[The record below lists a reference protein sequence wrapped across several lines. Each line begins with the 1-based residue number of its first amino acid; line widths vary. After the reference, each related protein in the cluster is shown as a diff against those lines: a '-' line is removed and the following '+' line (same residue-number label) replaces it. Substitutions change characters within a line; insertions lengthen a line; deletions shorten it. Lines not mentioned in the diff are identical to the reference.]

1 MKKQAIVGILTGI
14 ILVQTASAEIISL
27 NFAEN
32 ASNQAFTGGEM
43 IGPLATDSTYWNS
56 TLDRSSGS
64 LATGTMNDLINDAG
78 VVTTADAS
86 WSSANVWYNADGT
99 GADQVNLA
107 VGYLDDGQ
115 GITVNITSI
124 PFAQYRVY
132 GLISSDAGNV
142 ATGFDSCNPLVNGI
156 YIYGGDENHTRKAFG
171 TVNITT
177 QETGQPWFES
187 TDDATLGN
195 YWTLETSGDL
205 SITIQ
210 KIGGRASL
218 SGVVIESIPEPASL
232 AMIAFATGGLLF
244 FRKKNRH

>member
-1 MKKQAIVGILTGI
+1 MKRQAIIGILAGLV
-14 ILVQTASAEIISL
+14 LVQAVSAGIISL

-32 ASNQAFTGGEM
+32 PNNQVFAGGEL
-43 IGPLATDSTYWNS
+43 IGPLATDSANWNS
-56 TLDRSSGS
+56 TLDRDSGT
-64 LATGTMNDLINDAG
+64 LATGTKSGLIDDTG
-78 VVTTADAS
+78 VATTAGAS
-86 WSSANVWYNADGT
+86 WSSANVWWNADGI
-99 GADQVNLA
+99 GSDQAKLA

-115 GITVNITSI
+115 GITVAITNI
-124 PFAQYRVY
+124 PYAQYRVY
-132 GLISSDAGNV
+132 GLISSDSGNT
-142 ATGFDSCNPLVNGI
+142 ASGFNSCNPLVNGV
-156 YIYGGDENHTRKAFG
+156 YVYGGDTNHTRLCYG

-195 YWTLETSGDL
+195 YWTVETSGDL

-232 AMIAFATGGLLF
+232 AMIAFAIGGLIF
-244 FRKKNRH
+244 FRKRR